1 MRIGP
6 KFLISLPILALPW
19 LFPLTPVQAQDFG
32 PAEATEHLAKARA
45 LDAKCRY
52 LSEADHNEL
61 SDYVAKAEIVVAND
75 QGVEAA
81 SSAVRMGKLTGEQM
95 NCAPEGEEMV
105 RATYA
110 AGKQAME
117 TANAAPAKE
126 EPAPQKKRNQ
136 AQILGAMSDDQL
148 EMRSPTDPARS
159 ENSLARYRNEAT
171 AYYLELRCRSLSNR
185 EVRDFWRRIV
195 SRHESM
201 ISAYGRGPVV
211 RARVEAER
219 TAARRPCIGSGSFI
233 ESAYANMR

>member
-6 KFLISLPILALPW
+6 KLLISLPILALPW
-19 LFPLTPVQAQDFG
+19 LFPLAPVQAQDFG

-52 LSEADHNEL
+52 LSEADHDEL

-117 TANAAPAKE
+117 AAKAAPAKE
-126 EPAPQKKRNQ
+126 EPKPKRNQ
-136 AQILGAMSDDQL
+136 AQILGAMSDDQM
-148 EMRSPTDPARS
+148 EMRSPADPARS
-159 ENSLARYRNEAT
+159 ESSLARYRNEAT
-171 AYYLELRCRSLSNR
+171 AYYLELRCRSLSSR

-195 SRHESM
+195 SRHEAM
-201 ISAYGRGPVV
+201 ISAYGRAPVV

-219 TAARRPCIGSGSFI
+219 MAGRRPCIGSGSFI